1 MASLASESATM
12 YEHIAMN
19 RRVRHTIVR
28 TDRNMLVTSPFFNE
42 QAADAAVFLNLTLCV
57 LSLRRS
63 MLGGVGV
70 FPFFFLGKK
79 KK

>member
-42 QAADAAVFLNLTLCV
+42 QAADAFLTG
-57 LSLRRS
+57 RS
-63 MLGGVGV
+63 FHAPPGGT
-70 FPFFFLGKK
+70 KTD
-79 KK
+79 